1 MKRQYD
7 CFDMHGRYLGVF
19 FASDV
24 TALVNSNSRVY
35 YIAGDKARR
44 SNKHW
49 SCYDIEDLDRVRY
62 GNTVHIIEP
71 EMDTSLSDVIE
82 MIVDRNI
89 SADST
94 EFKEEMS
101 NYIKSTIKAKEEE
114 KSLLLARVKEL
125 REEIKELQE
134 QLSS

>member
-1 MKRQYD
+1 
-7 CFDMHGRYLGVF
+7 
-19 FASDV
+19 
-24 TALVNSNSRVY
+24 
-35 YIAGDKARR
+35 
-44 SNKHW
+44 
-49 SCYDIEDLDRVRY
+49 
-62 GNTVHIIEP
+62 
-71 EMDTSLSDVIE
+71 MDTSLSDVIE